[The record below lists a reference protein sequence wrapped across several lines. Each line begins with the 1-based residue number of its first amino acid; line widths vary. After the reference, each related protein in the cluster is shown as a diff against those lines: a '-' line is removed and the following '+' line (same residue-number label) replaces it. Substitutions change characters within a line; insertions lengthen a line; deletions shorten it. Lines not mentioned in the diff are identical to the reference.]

1 MAAGGRRR
9 VIARGVLG
17 LVLLGAGLEL
27 ITRFGIVSPTSV
39 PPATSML
46 LAAARLVVDP
56 TFLAHVGATL
66 AAWAGGLAVAALVAV
81 PAGIALGSS
90 NRAYRASIAAVELFR
105 PIPSVALVPLAIL
118 LLGRGLDMKVLLV
131 AYASS
136 WPLLLNTIYGVH
148 AVDPVAHETA
158 RVFGLRP
165 GAIRLRVS
173 LPAASPSV
181 LAGLRIAAPI
191 ALIVAI
197 SAELIGGG
205 QLGIGVWMLANSQAG
220 VPRDLLFG
228 GIVITGV
235 VGLAL
240 SGLLVAAERRLVG
253 WHHRTRLSP

>member
-1 MAAGGRRR
+1 MAAGDRRR

-17 LVLLGAGLEL
+17 LLLLGGALEL
-27 ITRFGIVSPTSV
+27 LTRVGMISPTSV

-46 LAAARLVVDP
+46 LAAARLTVDP
-56 TFLAHVGATL
+56 TFLAHAGATL

-81 PAGIALGSS
+81 PVGIALGSS
-90 NRAYRASIAAVELFR
+90 NRAYRASIAAVELLR

-118 LLGRGLDMKVLLV
+118 LWGRGLDMKVLLV

-148 AVDPVAHETA
+148 AIDPVAHETA
-158 RVFGLRP
+158 RVFGLGP
-165 GAIRLRVS
+165 AAIRRRVS
-173 LPAASPSV
+173 LPAASPFV

-191 ALIVAI
+191 ALIVAV
-197 SAELIGGG
+197 SAELVGGG

-235 VGLAL
+235 IGLAL
-240 SGLLVAAERRLVG
+240 SGLLVAVERRLVG
-253 WHHRTRLSP
+253 WHHRTRLSA